1 MVGFPLS
8 KSLGP
13 KKNALD
19 FLEKEFS
26 QEDEQEVERLLIFM
40 EGIKVGLDLR
50 KEEQKEA
57 G

>member
-1 MVGFPLS
+1 MEMTER
-8 KSLGP
+8 

-26 QEDEQEVERLLIFM
+26 QEDEQGVEKLLILM

>member
-1 MVGFPLS
+1 MEITER
-8 KSLGP
+8 
-13 KKNALD
+13 KKNALK

-26 QEDEQEVERLLIFM
+26 QEDEQGVEKLLILM

-50 KEEQKEA
+50 KEDHKAA

>member
-1 MVGFPLS
+1 MEITER
-8 KSLGP
+8 

-19 FLEKEFS
+19 FLEKELS
-26 QEDEQEVERLLIFM
+26 QKDEQGVEKLLILM